1 MSLLLKNIFQ
11 QISNKLM
18 TIRVSYLILLIILL
32 LDLIPL
38 IIGIN
43 MTLCKIL
50 LLLLFRHSF
59 VSIFE
64 SFITATQERSMS
76 TLYSYYSL
84 KLIITW
90 RVISVP
96 EARYWFIVLTP
107 RIRNWCLQRL
117 LDFSFLMLVYS

>member
-1 MSLLLKNIFQ
+1 
-11 QISNKLM
+11 M
-18 TIRVSYLILLIILL
+18 TIRISYLILLRISL

-50 LLLLFRHSF
+50 LLLLFRYSF

-76 TLYSYYSL
+76 TLYSYLFFLLRIDANSL
-84 KLIITW
+84 ASFVKIDNMH
-90 RVISVP
+90 
-96 EARYWFIVLTP
+96 FTP
-107 RIRNWCLQRL
+107 KT
-117 LDFSFLMLVYS
+117 YK